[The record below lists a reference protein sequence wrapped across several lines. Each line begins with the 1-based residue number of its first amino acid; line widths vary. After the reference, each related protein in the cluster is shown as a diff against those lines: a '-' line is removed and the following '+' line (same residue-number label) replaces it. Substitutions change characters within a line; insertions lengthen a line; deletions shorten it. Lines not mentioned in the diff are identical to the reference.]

1 MDVQEPY
8 DAIDALAAVRG
19 TANELARMSNGGAI
33 CDQLALMLMA
43 HDLTAAAD
51 ALEAALM
58 ADGDGAEA

>member
-1 MDVQEPY
+1 MDGREPY
-8 DAIDALAAVRG
+8 STEDALAAVRG

-33 CDQLALMLMA
+33 CDRLALMLMA

>member
-1 MDVQEPY
+1 MDVQEPH

-19 TANELARMSNGGAI
+19 AANQLARMSNDGAI